1 MWGRGQR
8 HWFEGETSDSRL
20 SFESKAARVTQNNN
34 NNNKEINRKM
44 KLEEHTKSGKT
55 HEVRL
60 IDTINYGILLLFHVC
75 FDEMIRKEHKY

>member
-1 MWGRGQR
+1 
-8 HWFEGETSDSRL
+8 
-20 SFESKAARVTQNNN
+20 
-34 NNNKEINRKM
+34 M

-75 FDEMIRKEHKY
+75 FDEMIRKEHKHTHINNVTLVECMYLVFTRMPGELP